1 MIEYRINEI
10 KEDMVFLTREE
21 KVPVGNLTMTLSKS
35 IIFEK
40 RELNDIMKVITD
52 YANQTGNQR
61 VQ

>member
-10 KEDMVFLTREE
+10 KDMVFLTREE
-21 KVPVGNLTMTLSKS
+21 KVPTGNLTMTLSKS